1 MEAAERIAAALER
14 MVALQ
19 ELQLEKTAKADESF
33 TQMVRLI
40 QEMDHRSRLQDFRV
54 EHFGPSN

>member
-19 ELQLEKTAKADESF
+19 EAQLEKTAKADESF

-54 EHFGPSN
+54 ENFGPSN